1 MRLVRVPRGR
11 ALGPTPERQVVGR
24 PLALLLRIVA
34 EGEKILYT
42 CQHGDTADEMFRDLS
57 NVFEPEW
64 RNENVPPFN

>member
-1 MRLVRVPRGR
+1 M
-11 ALGPTPERQVVGR
+11 GR